1 MGLAD
6 YDAVADHGTAPSVM
20 GDEADIARELVAEVH
35 DAFIVESF
43 AGGRIRGRRRLR
55 CDGCA
60 RPARG
65 T

>member
-43 AGGRIRGRRRLR
+43 AGAASG
-55 CDGCA
+55 A
-60 RPARG
+60 AVA
-65 T
+65 